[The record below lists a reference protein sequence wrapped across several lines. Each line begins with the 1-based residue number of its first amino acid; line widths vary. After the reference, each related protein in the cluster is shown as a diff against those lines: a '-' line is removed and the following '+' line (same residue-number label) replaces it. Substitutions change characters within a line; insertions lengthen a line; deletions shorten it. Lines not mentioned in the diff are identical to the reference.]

1 MITDQ
6 AVTMVREADQVP
18 VQITDQVQD
27 QAAKLLQHL

>member
-18 VQITDQVQD
+18 ARITVQD